1 VILFAIDAGV
11 RDIKVTFPAFRTVGW
26 RSLSRSLWCW
36 VRGVAL
42 AFVEEFI

>member
-1 VILFAIDAGV
+1 VILCAIEAEV
-11 RDIKVTFPAFRTVGW
+11 RDIKVTFPAFRTVGG
-26 RSLSRSLWCW
+26 RDSW

>member
-1 VILFAIDAGV
+1 VLLCAIEAEV
-11 RDIKVTFPAFRTVGW
+11 RDIKVT
-26 RSLSRSLWCW
+26 CW